1 MIAIGFTV
9 FALVDCSRQKI
20 KKKALW
26 ILLLLLGFISLGAT
40 ISSTSFRLNFNV
52 GWITAYSA
60 LIRYGSGT
68 VMLRLM
74 LPVGTIIYFAMRRS
88 LLKEST
94 PAIVTSEKEP
104 ETMEEEIPSDQ
115 QPNPVLMD
123 DQTEATPDIH

>member
-1 MIAIGFTV
+1 M
-9 FALVDCSRQKI
+9 
-20 KKKALW
+20 
-26 ILLLLLGFISLGAT
+26 
-40 ISSTSFRLNFNV
+40 

-94 PAIVTSEKEP
+94 PAIVTFEKEP

-123 DQTEATPDIH
+123 DQTEATTDTRQEQG

>member
-1 MIAIGFTV
+1 
-9 FALVDCSRQKI
+9 
-20 KKKALW
+20 
-26 ILLLLLGFISLGAT
+26 
-40 ISSTSFRLNFNV
+40 
-52 GWITAYSA
+52 
-60 LIRYGSGT
+60 
-68 VMLRLM
+68 MLRLM

-123 DQTEATPDIH
+123 DQTEAAPDIHEK